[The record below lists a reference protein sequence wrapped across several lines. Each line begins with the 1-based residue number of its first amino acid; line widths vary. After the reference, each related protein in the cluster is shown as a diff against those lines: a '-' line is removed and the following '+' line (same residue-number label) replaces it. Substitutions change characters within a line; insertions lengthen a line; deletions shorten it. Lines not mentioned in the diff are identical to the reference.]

1 MEPTLTILQNTPTT
15 KMTSNT
21 DIRCTVK
28 KPRSALQTDEDLHK
42 IATNTSHQVM
52 SPITEMDPA
61 MVEMRKSENTKGHEE
76 IEEINVTHADRN
88 MQHRKEES
96 IKKLEITSSK
106 MCDMNKVRYDAKR
119 HRPAFNAH
127 ENTHTY
133 MGISTHGDSANDD
146 NIKFEPQD
154 HCTSLGAD
162 HSPGTDRP
170 PH

>member
-1 MEPTLTILQNTPTT
+1 MELTLTILQNTPII

-28 KPRSALQTDEDLHK
+28 KPRSALKMDEDLHE
-42 IATNTSHQVM
+42 IATNTSHQAM
-52 SPITEMDPA
+52 SPIMEIDPA
-61 MVEMRKSENTKGHEE
+61 MAEMKESENTRGQEE
-76 IEEINVTHADRN
+76 IEDINVTHVDRN
-88 MQHRKEES
+88 MQHREEES
-96 IKKLEITSSK
+96 IKKLETTTSQ

-133 MGISTHGDSANDD
+133 MGISAHGDSAIDD

-154 HCTSLGAD
+154 QRTSL
-162 HSPGTDRP
+162 
-170 PH
+170 